1 MRYVLRVCI
10 PRIGAGQYTA
20 QMIRACKRAGVEEV
34 MLCEDNV
41 FIAPVPQPLR
51 SHRENA
57 ALLKKAADAFR
68 AAGIECSFYLKALV
82 GHGNYALPA
91 LPYTKFVGLNGEASL
106 SECCLLDEGFRAY
119 AAELMSYYARCGF
132 ASMMLDDDFR
142 SVNHGGGQLGCF
154 CPLHV
159 RRTSE
164 IYGRPLT
171 KERLIEAVTGRDAES
186 LRIRACFRQANG
198 EGQRAF
204 AAAVERAVH
213 AVDPKTRVG
222 LMCSGIE
229 ADMFQGRDMR
239 GLLEAFAGPG
249 GVPYLRPPGGAYGE
263 TPGIELFSGF
273 AAAAK
278 YREYV
283 GRDAEYI
290 SEVDVFYPRNVFAK
304 SAAQLD
310 AQIAVHAA
318 SGYPAVSLNLFEHY
332 GTPPSEAAEYLRV
345 LIRGRAKYDAIEA
358 AVRGKTL
365 RGVGFPVRRNYVES
379 LPDGRLG
386 PYGQDDS
393 AKLLW
398 SLGVPVCFADAEIV
412 FLTGAAVPSY
422 TDAELEALLKK
433 AVILDRYAV
442 QALEARGFAAL
453 TGVRVTGRVDVPAY
467 EVLTSREYHGRFAD
481 DRFPVWQCPKNG
493 DAPLLL
499 DAAAGAETITEL
511 RDAQL
516 RPLGPGLTLYR
527 NAAGGAVLAMAADFS
542 RANWCYK
549 GRVYALPRILEALCG
564 HALPFRLENAHSAA
578 SFLYRGAD
586 GDTLLLFNYGRDPQH
601 VTLRLAAGAKKLTL
615 KPLEIRIVPISGPEA
630 EKSI

>member
-10 PRIGAGQYTA
+10 PRIGAEQYTA
-20 QMIRACKRAGVEEV
+20 QMIRACRKAGIEEV

-41 FIAPVPQPLR
+41 FIAPVSQPLEA
-51 SHRENA
+51 HRENA
-57 ALLKKAADAFR
+57 VRLGKAADAFR
-68 AAGIECSFYLKALV
+68 AAGIVCSFYLKALV
-82 GHGNYALPA
+82 GHGNYHLPA
-91 LPYTKFVGLNGEASL
+91 LPYTKFTGSDGEASL
-106 SECCLLDEGFRAY
+106 SECCLLDAGFRAY

-132 ASMMLDDDFR
+132 VSMMLDDDFR

-159 RRTSE
+159 RRTAAL
-164 IYGRPLT
+164 YGKPLT
-171 KERLIEAVTGRDAES
+171 KERLIEAVTGRGAES
-186 LRIRACFRQANG
+186 RHIRACFRQVNG

-204 AAAVERAVH
+204 AEAVEKAVH
-213 AVDPKTRVG
+213 AVDPAVRVG

-239 GLLEAFAGPG
+239 GLLEAFAGPD

-263 TPGIELFSGF
+263 TPGIELFAGF

-278 YREYV
+278 YREFV
-283 GRDAEYI
+283 GQDAEYI
-290 SEVDVFYPRNVFAK
+290 SEVDVFYPRNIFSK

-318 SGYPAVSLNLFEHY
+318 AGYPAVSLNLFDHY
-332 GTPPSEAAEYLRV
+332 GTPPDEAAEYLRV
-345 LIRGRAKYDAIEA
+345 LTKGRAKYDAIEA

-365 RGVGFPVRRNYVES
+365 CGVGFPVRKNYVES

-386 PYGQDDS
+386 PFGQDDS
-393 AKLLW
+393 ARLLW
-398 SLGVPVCFADAEIV
+398 SLGVPVCFSDAEIV
-412 FLTGAAVPSY
+412 FLTGAAAPSY

-442 QALEARGFAAL
+442 EALEARGFAEL
-453 TGVRVTGRVDVPAY
+453 TGARVTGRVDVPAY
-467 EVLTSREYHGRFAD
+467 EVLESRAYHGRYAG

-499 DAAAGAETITEL
+499 DAAADAEALTQL
-511 RDAQL
+511 RDAQM

-527 NAAGGAVLAMAADFS
+527 NAAGGRVLAMAADFS

-549 GRVYALPRILEALCG
+549 GRVHALPRVLEALCG
-564 HALPFRLENAHSAA
+564 RALPFRPENHYSVG

-586 GDTLLLFNYGRDPQH
+586 GDTLLLFNYGRDAQH
-601 VTLRLAAGAKKLTL
+601 MTLRLAAGVKKLTL
-615 KPLEIRIVPISGPEA
+615 KPLEIRIVPLNGPETG
-630 EKSI
+630 ENI